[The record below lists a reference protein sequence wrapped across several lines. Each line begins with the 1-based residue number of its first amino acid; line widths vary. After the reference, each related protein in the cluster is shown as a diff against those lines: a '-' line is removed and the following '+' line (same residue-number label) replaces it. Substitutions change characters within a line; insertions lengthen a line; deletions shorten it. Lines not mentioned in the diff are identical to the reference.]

1 MPLFMEVLFMN
12 KLAIVTDTGSGLM
25 PDEGKK
31 DGIFVIP
38 IPFTINGSEYLDG
51 VNLTT
56 EDFYRFLAEKA
67 EVHTSQPTALAV
79 TGLWDEILKSYDE
92 LVYIPLSSGLSGS
105 CASANLY
112 AEDYNGRVQVVNN
125 QRISVTQRQSAYD
138 ALKLAEEGKSA
149 KEIKEILEASKFD
162 SSIYIM
168 LDTLDY
174 LKKGGR
180 VTPAAAMLAKVLN
193 LKPVLQIQGEKLDA
207 FSKCRGIKPAKKI
220 MVNAIKEDIE
230 KRFGGHDSGKGFHL
244 AIAHTMNY
252 DAAEE
257 FAADLRAEFP
267 DYDITI
273 NPLSLVIACHIGPG
287 SLACAVSKAI

>member
-1 MPLFMEVLFMN
+1 MN

-51 VNLTT
+51 VSLTT
-56 EDFYRFLAEKA
+56 EDFYRFLSEKA
-67 EVHTSQPTALAV
+67 EVHTSQPTAMAV

-149 KEIKEILEASKFD
+149 KEIKEILETSKFD

-230 KRFGGHDSGKGFHL
+230 KRFGGLDSGKGFHL